1 MAEEYFMGLDGFIW
15 FVGVVEDR
23 NDPDELGRVQ
33 VRCLG
38 YHTENLT
45 LIPTE
50 DLPWAHLMH
59 PVTDP
64 SMQGLGNTPSFL
76 VEGTWVVGF
85 FLDAKD
91 KQQPVIMGTLPGYPQ
106 STSDTTKGFNDPT
119 GTYPSEKRSNSDHG
133 LKESDVSRL
142 ARGKDSEDHESL
154 KGRRDW
160 WQDKIPTATA
170 PYNDKTDNTQQG
182 KEKRKTWDEPHPR
195 GHESDE
201 SPYPSAKYPYNHVHE
216 SEAGHIHE
224 IDDTP
229 GGERLMQ
236 QHSSGTFTEIIPD
249 GTKVV
254 KVLGDNY
261 EMIVGESNILVI
273 GDANI
278 TYDNNV
284 RQLVRGDYILEVE
297 GDYSEK
303 IHKNKRM
310 KVGSSGVGNLTEEVR
325 GNYSYNIDRGVE
337 GRIGQAINTNIGGD
351 ESRIHGGGFKM
362 SSLEGITLNSAFKS
376 ILLSAQEDIALET
389 GIGSID
395 ITATK
400 TASIAGAANTNIGGL
415 LVSIGDTTTTS
426 ISLSSSISVAVIS
439 ATFNVGLS
447 AITAAQAVLAS
458 QVRPATPCITNITG
472 ATFIKGATSITGAA
486 SVLGATILIGTLN
499 HDGKYTGMPHTG
511 IT

>member
-236 QHSSGTFTEIIPD
+236 QHSSGTFTEILPD

-254 KVLGDNY
+254 KILGDNY

-278 TYDNNV
+278 TYDGNV

-303 IHKNKRM
+303 INKNKRM
-310 KVGSSGVGNLTEEVR
+310 KVGASGAGNLYEEVK
-325 GNYSYNIDRGVE
+325 GNRSSNVTRHVKSRVGWDFNSVITGNDSKIVGEEYKVTA
-337 GRIGQAINTNIGGD
+337 QGGIVLD
-351 ESRIHGGGFKM
+351 SGLKSCSITSETH
-362 SSLEGITLNSAFKS
+362 ITLS
-376 ILLSAQEDIALET
+376 T
-389 GIGSID
+389 GSFGSID
-395 ITATK
+395 IKAGTIL
-400 TASIAGAANTNIGGL
+400 SMAGAAATNIGGL
-415 LVSIGDTTTTS
+415 IVNLGIPDITTKKVNIDVIGAVTIASGINTFTS
-426 ISLSSSISVAVIS
+426 
-439 ATFNVGLS
+439 VG
-447 AITAAQAVLAS
+447 
-458 QVRPATPCITNITG
+458 PTNIIGIGGVNINPIG
-472 ATFIKGATSITGAA
+472 APVHA
-486 SVLGATILIGTLN
+486 GTLTAVSLWAPN
-499 HDGKYTGMPHTG
+499 NQGPH
-511 IT
+511 